1 MTMEI
6 KRVVVTGG
14 RRFTDAERIQNDLRA
29 LLAVGL
35 NRVAEGACPF
45 GGADDLAYDAWHLLM
60 GESTQRYPILGDD
73 KPPAT
78 VIGVQTDLTLPG
90 TTSASAKRVRAVLS
104 PPLHRNI
111 RMLDEEKPDLVL
123 AYPDEQSRGTWHC
136 VREACKRGI
145 TVALWAPDFQVWEFE
160 GEDENKPGIHVSNAR
175 GLVTRIDTARSLTR
189 GRAPDGGGVS
199 LELTDD
205 EPRFMI
211 STFANVALAE
221 RLAEVL
227 RG

>member
-1 MTMEI
+1 MTLQI

-60 GESTQRYPILGDD
+60 GESTQRYPFMEWEGG
-73 KPPAT
+73 P
-78 VIGVQTDLTLPG
+78 
-90 TTSASAKRVRAVLS
+90 LS
-104 PPLHRNI
+104 PPLRRNI

-145 TVALWAPDFQVWEFE
+145 PVALWAPDFQVWEFE
-160 GEDENKPGIHVSNAR
+160 GEDEHAGRPGIYVSNPR
-175 GLVTRIDTARSLTR
+175 GTVARIDTSRSLAR